1 MRVKNRLFIKRKRC
15 NRNVE
20 EHEQMKEDTGIKKEK
35 IAKPEN
41 NKEEEN
47 EKNEE
52 INMVELQS
60 EDNEKKLK

>member
-1 MRVKNRLFIKRKRC
+1 
-15 NRNVE
+15 
-20 EHEQMKEDTGIKKEK
+20 MKEDTGIKKEK